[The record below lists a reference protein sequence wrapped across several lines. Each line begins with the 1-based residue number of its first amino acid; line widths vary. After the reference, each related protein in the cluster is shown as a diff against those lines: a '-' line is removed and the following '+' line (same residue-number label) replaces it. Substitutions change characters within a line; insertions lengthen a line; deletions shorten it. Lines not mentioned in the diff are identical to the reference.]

1 MYQPEFSVLGKA
13 EVNHWLICLFGAAYW
28 HENMPSS
35 RCQCVCV
42 CVSVC
47 VCVCA
52 RERERDRGHV
62 WQCEREIAGFP
73 YAADTPLSLCCVCIC
88 MCVCVSRC
96 ACVCVCV
103 CVHAPACAR
112 TQRDWCAD
120 LEEVPV
126 SVCKKRVR
134 TRTFTRAKERERK
147 RERVRASTSIGHP
160 ARLRVLFVE
169 ASIVEQPTLPAYF
182 GVYTFWKPRRC
193 VGHFPNCVSKRG
205 SMSCALLPLLKLR
218 SLFEKRALF
227 L

>member
-1 MYQPEFSVLGKA
+1 MKTCLRAGASVS
-13 EVNHWLICLFGAAYW
+13 VYVWVY
-28 HENMPSS
+28 
-35 RCQCVCV
+35 VCV
-42 CVSVC
+42 CV
-47 VCVCA
+47 
-52 RERERDRGHV
+52 RERER
-62 WQCEREIAGFP
+62 EIADTCGSVRERLQGSLD
-73 YAADTPLSLCCVCIC
+73 AADTPLSLCCVCIC

-205 SMSCALLPLLKLR
+205 SMSCALLTLLKLR